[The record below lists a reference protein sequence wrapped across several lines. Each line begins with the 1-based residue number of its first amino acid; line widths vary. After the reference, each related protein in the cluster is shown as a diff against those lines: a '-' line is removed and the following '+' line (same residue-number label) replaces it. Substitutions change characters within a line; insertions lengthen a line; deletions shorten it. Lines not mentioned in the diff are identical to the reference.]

1 MVDNR
6 LAPTPSAAPAHR
18 RMPWRNS
25 PRSRP
30 TKPARQRVLFR
41 PRRQAGPGGNRV
53 EVRLKPLS
61 QRDEP
66 QLAEVLEPRVR
77 TSVRDHA
84 YTLSDFLVP
93 TLSIECEPCGRRGR
107 YNVARLMEQY
117 GDAIPELRHI
127 LANCQKARSQS
138 IHDRCK
144 VRYGEDSRPG
154 PVGDDR

>member
-1 MVDNR
+1 V
-6 LAPTPSAAPAHR
+6 AQFPAFPAHQAGR
-18 RMPWRNS
+18 RRDG
-25 PRSRP
+25 
-30 TKPARQRVLFR
+30 VR
-41 PRRQAGPGGNRV
+41 PRLQAGPRGNRV
-53 EVRLKPLS
+53 EARLKPLS

-84 YTLSDFLVP
+84 HTLSDFLVP

-107 YNVARLMEQY
+107 YNVAGLMEQY
-117 GDAIPELRHI
+117 GDAKLPELRHI
-127 LANCQKARSQS
+127 LANCPKARSQS

-154 PVGDDR
+154 PAVMIEPPRDDSPRNQARRRPRR